1 VKGTLAFTQFT
12 CCKTRLDYSKY
23 IRRRQKTMNAHS
35 EVLASHRRL
44 MQYDPV
50 LGYRFAPGLKVR
62 IPHEGGGYLVKTN
75 RDGFRCEHN
84 VTPTKSK
91 ARRVLVFG
99 DSYTAGDGVSNGKR
113 YSDVL
118 EQNLDDTEVLNF
130 GLSGSGTDQQYLIF
144 KQYSDRF
151 VYDAVVI
158 SVLVENIRRN
168 VAKDRE
174 WSDRVGESI
183 CVPKPWFE
191 MSSLGELTLMGVPVP
206 PPYKRDSSVVSH
218 GGAEQ
223 LLLGARKIV
232 NRLGPDFKDR
242 LQKMM
247 RFQPLREYGSADNYS
262 WKLMQAILAKWVSE
276 IKVPMMIAVFPVY
289 QYVEE
294 TANYK
299 DVRKRFDELACRT
312 RVPIYHVM
320 DDLMTYPVQVR
331 RSFRFRTDDH
341 PTPLAHKLVG
351 EAMAKHLAPLLE
363 TGKPH
368 DMSLESKPVVAFQTP
383 RCERLA

>member
-1 VKGTLAFTQFT
+1 
-12 CCKTRLDYSKY
+12 
-23 IRRRQKTMNAHS
+23 
-35 EVLASHRRL
+35 
-44 MQYDPV
+44 
-50 LGYRFAPGLKVR
+50 
-62 IPHEGGGYLVKTN
+62 
-75 RDGFRCEHN
+75 
-84 VTPTKSK
+84 
-91 ARRVLVFG
+91 
-99 DSYTAGDGVSNGKR
+99 
-113 YSDVL
+113 
-118 EQNLDDTEVLNF
+118 
-130 GLSGSGTDQQYLIF
+130 
-144 KQYSDRF
+144 
-151 VYDAVVI
+151 
-158 SVLVENIRRN
+158 
-168 VAKDRE
+168 
-174 WSDRVGESI
+174 
-183 CVPKPWFE
+183 
-191 MSSLGELTLMGVPVP
+191 
-206 PPYKRDSSVVSH
+206 
-218 GGAEQ
+218 
-223 LLLGARKIV
+223 
-232 NRLGPDFKDR
+232 
-242 LQKMM
+242 
-247 RFQPLREYGSADNYS
+247 
-262 WKLMQAILAKWVSE
+262 MQAILAKWVSE